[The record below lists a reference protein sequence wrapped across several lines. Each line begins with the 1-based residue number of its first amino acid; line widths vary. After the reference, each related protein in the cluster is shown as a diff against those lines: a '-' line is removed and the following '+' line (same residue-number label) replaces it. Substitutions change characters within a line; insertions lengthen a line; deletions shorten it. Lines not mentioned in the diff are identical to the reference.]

1 MKSQPNSPH
10 VDRQMSDALRRIDEC
25 ELVSLNFLTQLGHG
39 INCAQRIRDMG
50 KRKQFYL
57 RRSVTQE
64 LFETES
70 PKLSEPAQS
79 DRAPLPFR

>member
-10 VDRQMSDALRRIDEC
+10 VDRQMSHALRRIDQCEC
-25 ELVSLNFLTQLGHG
+25 ADGARFLTQLGHG

-57 RRSVTQE
+57 RRQ
-64 LFETES
+64 
-70 PKLSEPAQS
+70 
-79 DRAPLPFR
+79 